1 MYNTNYQIKSAKA
14 KIPMYD
20 RSNWYRLSDVY
31 KSYSW
36 HKECAWDYCALKMFE
51 YNGMGLKVISRNSSF
66 FTAGF
71 IFVDSETG
79 EVMFYYITANYDC
92 IVPYTL

>member
-1 MYNTNYQIKSAKA
+1 MYNTKKQKKSAKA

-20 RSNWYRLSDVY
+20 SSNWYSLSDAY
-31 KSYSW
+31 TSYSYR
-36 HKECAWDYCALKMFE
+36 KERAWDYCVHTMIE
-51 YNGMGLKVISRNSSF
+51 YNGIRLKVISRNTNF

-71 IFVDSETG
+71 TFFDSETG
-79 EVMFYYITANYDC
+79 EPMFYYITANYDC

>member
-1 MYNTNYQIKSAKA
+1 MYNTNYQIKTAKA

-20 RSNWYRLSDVY
+20 RSNWYSLSDAY
-31 KSYSW
+31 TSYSYR
-36 HKECAWDYCALKMFE
+36 KERAWDYCVHKMIE
-51 YNGMGLKVISRNSSF
+51 YNGMGLKVISRNTNF

-71 IFVDSETG
+71 VFYDEETG
-79 EVMFYYITANYDC
+79 DLMFYYITANYDC